1 MLDCPLRRQR
11 QMCIRDILC
20 GVRKVFDQFDLISGL
35 HSFFI
40 QENKVYE
47 NILPPL
53 SLLNLNDKN
62 KLIEDLRR
70 LNFNFEKLKVA
81 SIVQQGELN
90 AIINAKPKE
99 FKQLL
104 NAIIGIDKL
113 DLASEAMR
121 TVNKEFRIDNRGK
134 IGYDDTHI

>member
-1 MLDCPLRRQR
+1 M
-11 QMCIRDILC
+11 
-20 GVRKVFDQFDLISGL
+20 RKAFDQFDLISGL

-70 LNFNFEKLKVA
+70 LNFNLEKSKA
-81 SIVQQGELN
+81 
-90 AIINAKPKE
+90 A
-99 FKQLL
+99 
-104 NAIIGIDKL
+104 
-113 DLASEAMR
+113 
-121 TVNKEFRIDNRGK
+121 
-134 IGYDDTHI
+134 